1 MSDQA
6 QELRRLREK
15 LNNALYSQSNRQP
28 FKNKLSIS
36 FAGGKGGTG
45 KTALSANV
53 ALSLSRRGIK
63 TVLLDADVG
72 LANTNIILGVKPKK
86 NWADFLY
93 NNTPF
98 EDILYFVDNG
108 PILISGASGISD
120 AANLPAY
127 KQEELFLSLGTLESQ
142 TDALIIDVG
151 AGIQENII
159 NFSLASNNIIIV
171 TNPDPT
177 ALTDAYSFIKV
188 ISKKL
193 YNQRVYLII
202 NMARTFEEV
211 KRIYEVFVPM
221 VKSRLDVSLEV
232 LGSISYSEEMVLS
245 VKQSRPLI
253 VNFPRSDAAR
263 QIEVITNKLLD
274 NLYTQ
279 NQAASIAPT
288 SYNKKLGEGSNISK
302 EDEKE
307 ISDGNK
313 NGSFVSRFC
322 KFFGIKK

>member
-6 QELRRLREK
+6 QELRKLRER
-15 LNNALYSQSNRQP
+15 LSNALYSQSNRQP

-45 KTALSANV
+45 KTVLSVNV

-72 LANTNIILGVKPKK
+72 LANTNIILGVKPPK

-93 NNTPF
+93 NDTPF
-98 EDILYFVDNG
+98 EEILYFVDNG

-120 AANLPAY
+120 AANLPSY
-127 KQEELFLSLGTLESQ
+127 KQEELFMSLATLESH

-159 NFSLASNNIIIV
+159 NFSIASNNIIIV

-188 ISKKL
+188 ISSKL
-193 YNQRVYLII
+193 YNQRMYLIV

-211 KRIYEVFVPM
+211 KRICEVFVPM
-221 VKSRLDVSLEV
+221 VKSRLGVNLEV

-253 VNFPRSDAAR
+253 VNYPRSDAAR
-263 QIEVITNKLLD
+263 QIEIITNKLLD
-274 NLYTQ
+274 NLYNQ
-279 NQAASIAPT
+279 NKASSIASTPY
-288 SYNKKLGEGSNISK
+288 SKRLDPDPKISK
-302 EDEKE
+302 KDEIE
-307 ISDGNK
+307 ASDGDK

>member
-6 QELRRLREK
+6 QELRKLRER

-45 KTALSANV
+45 KTALSVNV

-72 LANTNIILGVKPKK
+72 LANTNIILGVKPPK

-93 NNTPF
+93 NDTPF
-98 EDILYFVDNG
+98 EDILYFVDKG

-120 AANLPAY
+120 AANLPSY
-127 KQEELFLSLGTLESQ
+127 KQEELFMSLTTLESH

-159 NFSLASNNIIIV
+159 NFSIASNNIIIV

-188 ISKKL
+188 ISSKL
-193 YNQRVYLII
+193 CNQRIYLIV

-221 VKSRLDVSLEV
+221 VKSRLGVNLEV

-253 VNFPRSDAAR
+253 VNYPRSDAAR
-263 QIEVITNKLLD
+263 QIEIITNKLLD
-274 NLYTQ
+274 NLYNQ
-279 NQAASIAPT
+279 NQASSIAST
-288 SYNKKLGEGSNISK
+288 SYSKRLGPDPKISK
-302 EDEKE
+302 KYE
-307 ISDGNK
+307 IEESDGDK